1 MYLNAF
7 MPPVYELM
15 ANATV
20 WLYQMMDNGWAC
32 CGKSEETMY
41 KTKTTQVY

>member
-7 MPPVYELM
+7 MPPVYEAI

-20 WLYQMMDNGWAC
+20 WLYQCMDNGWKC
-32 CGKSEETMY
+32 CTKKEERVFM
-41 KTKTTQVY
+41 TKTT